1 MCHKCKC
8 VINMVHLYL
17 GKHFVPRRAPL
28 PRRAFS
34 SPHIRSA
41 PLILPLPD
49 LPIDHMAGNPVRA
62 IMTHHSSSLLL
73 RSSFPLCVI
82 NMATA
87 VYGIRNGPHPPD
99 ASPRLGS
106 YLLSVFSV
114 TVHPLPPL
122 PGANIYARKSM
133 VNLCHIP
140 CMCHKYVPLF
150 LFSSFVPSV
159 LVS

>member
-1 MCHKCKC
+1 MCPA
-8 VINMVHLYL
+8 
-17 GKHFVPRRAPL
+17 GRRCRAAPF
-28 PRRAFS
+28 PPPSYQICSAG
-34 SPHIRSA
+34 A
-41 PLILPLPD
+41 PLILLPD

-99 ASPRLGS
+99 ASLRS
-106 YLLSVFSV
+106 CVYLLSVFSV

-122 PGANIYARKSM
+122 PGAIIYARKSM
-133 VNLCHIP
+133 VHLCHIP

-150 LFSSFVPSV
+150 LLSSFVPSV
-159 LVS
+159 FMS